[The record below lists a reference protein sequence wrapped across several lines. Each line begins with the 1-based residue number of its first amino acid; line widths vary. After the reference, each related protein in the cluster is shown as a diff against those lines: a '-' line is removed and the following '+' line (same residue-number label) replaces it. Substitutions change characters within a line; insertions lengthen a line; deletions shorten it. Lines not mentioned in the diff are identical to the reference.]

1 MDFQGSQPLSQASA
15 NTLLQGPKVSAVLQA
30 VLLQVVA
37 ETIFH
42 TQVNSLPSALGIHAF
57 HVVPIVLDAR
67 RQHIK
72 ADKSQLDQLPVSHS

>member
-15 NTLLQGPKVSAVLQA
+15 NTLLQCPKDSAVLQA

-42 TQVNSLPSALGIHAF
+42 TQVNSFPSALSIHAF
-57 HVVPIVLDAR
+57 HVVQIVLDTR
-67 RQHIK
+67 WQHTE
-72 ADKSQLDQLPVSHS
+72 ADKSQLEQ